1 MVMMMGKERKDPV
14 LEGLHKKS
22 GCLTPV
28 GLDTAANDSDDS
40 IGDSDDSSVTALVT
54 AMTALVTAV

>member
-1 MVMMMGKERKDPV
+1 MMMGKERKDPV
-14 LEGLHKKS
+14 LEGLDKKS

-40 IGDSDDSSVTALVT
+40 IGDSDDSSVTAMT
-54 AMTALVTAV
+54 AMVTAV